1 MNTSRTKFVVTRP
14 APIALRR
21 CALAL
26 LCALLLYVSPWASGL
41 RAALNSPT
49 SPAQT
54 SGVAATQHSTT
65 TATEHAAPAG
75 AVAAGCTLSGPDLHA
90 PAMPDV
96 VKVYSFTLSG
106 SAESPPNAS
115 TATGSGYV
123 SIDTVNQM
131 MTVNVTFSGL
141 AGNTTAAHIHSPT
154 AVPGT
159 GTAGV
164 ATTTP
169 SFASF
174 PLGVSSGT
182 YSQTLDMTQAS
193 SYNPAFAQAVPAAA
207 AALVPGSGPS
217 ILAAVSPPLSTQFP
231 PNIVSSQLNKVDPN
245 VRFRRKFRASSACAN
260 DDRRNKP

>member
-49 SPAQT
+49 APAQT

-193 SYNPAFAQAVPAAA
+193 SYNPAFVTANGGTTASAF
-207 AALVPGSGPS
+207 AALCAGIDGGRAYFNIHTSTFPGGE
-217 ILAAVSPPLSTQFP
+217 IRGFLVAVFKPRMYLPL
-231 PNIVSSQLNKVDPN
+231 LL
-245 VRFRRKFRASSACAN
+245 R
-260 DDRRNKP
+260 